1 MINNQS
7 WGHDL
12 FSSLPNSNLPMVEG
26 QWFTIQLMP
35 DLVAGE
41 IFNIGIVFIKDGV
54 EIYYKIIPNS
64 KPFFQLYGSNG
75 IDNFNFLLSIVR
87 KRLQDGLYEKS
98 PSPNVIYN
106 QPAFASGT
114 TVDEILNSLYE
125 TMIRLNFRSDED
137 AFSEKNYCTST
148 NKIRSS
154 IFSKIRKEMP
164 NIYENIYNPSPKSL
178 FDQKTKKDVLVDLPI
193 WNGRGNIYE
202 SKNLCFGSIV
212 SAAYKDQ
219 IHRGYHIDHG
229 CTDIRNA
236 CLILGKNVKAGLIIY
251 RPSEG
256 SDGFNQQ
263 LQDQIDAD
271 IDRSLNSLL
280 AMQREDYHISITVTD
295 KQEEIVKGVLA
306 LS

>member
-1 MINNQS
+1 MTNDQIF
-7 WGHDL
+7 GYDL
-12 FSSLPNSNLPMVEG
+12 FSGLPKSNLPLVEG

-41 IFNIGIVFIKDGV
+41 IFNIGVVFIKDGLEV
-54 EIYYKIIPNS
+54 HHKIIPNS

-75 IDNFNFLLSIVR
+75 ADNFNFLLNIVR
-87 KRLQDGLYEKS
+87 KRLQDGMYEKS
-98 PSPNVIYN
+98 PSPNIIYTE
-106 QPAFASGT
+106 PAFASGT
-114 TVDEILNSLYE
+114 TIDEVLNSLYE
-125 TMIRLNFRSDED
+125 NMVRLNFRSDD
-137 AFSEKNYCTST
+137 DVISERNHCTST
-148 NKIRSS
+148 DKIRSS

-164 NIYENIYNPSPKSL
+164 KIYEDIYNPNPRSL
-178 FDQKTKKDVLVDLPI
+178 FDPRTKKDVLVDLPI

-202 SKNLCFGSIV
+202 NKNLCFGSIV

-236 CLILGKNVKAGLIIY
+236 CLILGREVKAGLIIY

-256 SDGFNQQ
+256 SDGFNES
-263 LQDQIDAD
+263 LQNQIDAD

-295 KQEEIVKGVLA
+295 KQEEILQGVLA